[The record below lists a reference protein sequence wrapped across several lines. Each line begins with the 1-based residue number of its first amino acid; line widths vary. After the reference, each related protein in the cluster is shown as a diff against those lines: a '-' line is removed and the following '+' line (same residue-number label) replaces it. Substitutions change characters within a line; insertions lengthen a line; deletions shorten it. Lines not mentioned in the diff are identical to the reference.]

1 MQGTLTWKKAFS
13 MSKLALP
20 SSCCS
25 QPSLWVSGLY
35 CSSTSCHGLCLLL
48 TGVEC
53 FPSGAN
59 CFTCLLFFCTA
70 TFSPQPTPSSP
81 REAAG
86 ETWKNISAYFVM
98 LSCFAGWDHIQIPCN
113 RYKLDFLIQQRA
125 QVAKKT
131 KEILA
136 CIRSGVASWT
146 RPEIVPV

>member
-1 MQGTLTWKKAFS
+1 MQGTLTWKKAFA

-113 RYKLDFLIQQRA
+113 RYKLDFLIQQCA

-146 RPEIVPV
+146 RTEIVPV